1 MTAKNE
7 EEPPEST
14 EASASLPEIDEG
26 EELYLK
32 SRESRLRQELA
43 RRLSSSCPANRGVT
57 LLNMDSGETT
67 CFDSY
72 PDALSF
78 MKGKKGRWYL
88 TGSPAS
94 QVGNEIAA
102 ETMTDRRS
110 TENRLSPSSSDD
122 QSASRTENAG
132 VAGNRQDLGLC

>member
-88 TGSPAS
+88 TSSPAS
-94 QVGNEIAA
+94 
-102 ETMTDRRS
+102 RS
-110 TENRLSPSSSDD
+110 EMKSQPIR
-122 QSASRTENAG
+122 
-132 VAGNRQDLGLC
+132 